1 MNRGAW
7 PGIVHK
13 GCRVRQD
20 WSDLACMSIL
30 ISQFILP
37 FLLWYPYICSLCLCL
52 YFCFVN
58 KIVYT
63 NFFRFHIYA
72 LIYDIC
78 FSLSDLLRLCTTASR
93 SIHVPT
99 ISFLFIKDADFEDF
113 SDKVTSCRMLALP
126 EAGGGKDQLLSYI
139 LWRRCSPTNILIL
152 VQWYWLQTPGLQDCE
167 RIQVYCFK
175 SPHLQ

>member
-1 MNRGAW
+1 MLVLLAYGQNSENKDLNSFCLSLRFQLDLY
-7 PGIVHK
+7 IVST
-13 GCRVRQD
+13 VFY
-20 WSDLACMSIL
+20 MSTPV
-30 ISQFILP
+30 SQFIP
-37 FLLWYPYICSLCLCL
+37 SRCHPPWYLYVYSLHLCLH
-52 YFCFVN
+52 FCIAN
-58 KIVYT
+58 KIIYT

-93 SIHVPT
+93 SIHVST

-139 LWRRCSPTNILIL
+139 L
-152 VQWYWLQTPGLQDCE
+152 
-167 RIQVYCFK
+167 
-175 SPHLQ
+175 